1 MWNNSKILAVVI
13 YNFFIMRTNKQMAQK
28 MILLLLNPFVAAVLS
43 LKQKRDRTSIRV
55 LYFWFLMF
63 GIGFCAVNDQLDSY
77 RVIADFDTISGL
89 SWSSYYSYLSDY
101 FSFDTD
107 IKDIYAVTIQF
118 LVSRF
123 TDNYHWA
130 FLCFSAVFGFFYVS
144 SLKLFL
150 RYEAVGN
157 LMVYYSLLFLFCY
170 SNPIF
175 NINGMRFW
183 TAAWIGVFVSLSIVL
198 EKNYKMLLLLFLTP
212 FMHGT
217 FIIWGVLFL
226 LALLTQKYQ
235 RIWIVLFIVSS
246 FVSAVSYLN
255 ILHDYSYLLPHYMQ
269 NLVYSYTEADRA
281 VAIMSGQTSYKAAY
295 ANILNS
301 LPGYFCLLMSYLVI
315 LNLKALK
322 TDAKINR
329 LMRLYIPLAAM
340 TNFLSGIPS
349 MVRYEKMTIPL
360 LVIIWAMSY
369 GKMRKYNW
377 IFSFIPFVYFY
388 SLLYFFRH
396 VFSVTEIPLYVM
408 PAPLTM
414 FYYLF

>member
-1 MWNNSKILAVVI
+1 MLAVVVYKNI
-13 YNFFIMRTNKQMAQK
+13 FIMRTNNQVAHKF
-28 MILLLLNPFVAAVLS
+28 ILFLLNPFVAAVLS
-43 LKQKRDRTSIRV
+43 LKKNRDRISIRI

-77 RVIADFDTISGL
+77 RIIADFHNISGL
-89 SWSSYYSYLSDY
+89 SWNSYFLYLSEY

-123 TDNYHWA
+123 TDNYHWV
-130 FLCFSAVFGFFYVS
+130 FLFFAAVFGFFYVS

-157 LMVYYSLLFLFCY
+157 LMVYYSLLFMFCY

-183 TAAWIGVFVSLSIVL
+183 TAAWIGVFVLLSIVL
-198 EKNYKMLLLLFLTP
+198 EKNYKMLVLLILTP

-217 FIIWGVLFL
+217 FLIWGVLFFV
-226 LALLTQKYQ
+226 AFLTQKYQ
-235 RIWIVLFIVSS
+235 KIWIVLFIASS
-246 FVSAVSYLN
+246 FVSAVSYIN

-295 ANILNS
+295 ANVLNS
-301 LPGYFCLLMSYLVI
+301 LPGCFCLLMSYLLI
-315 LNLKALK
+315 FNLNALK
-322 TDAKINR
+322 TEAKVNR

-349 MVRYEKMTIPL
+349 MVRYEKMMIPL

-369 GKMRKYNW
+369 SKMQKYNW
-377 IFSFIPFVYFY
+377 IFSLIPLVYFY

-396 VFSVTEIPLYVM
+396 VSTVTEIPLYVM
-408 PAPLTM
+408 PAPFIV